1 MMAESDFDL
10 VFQNQHLEGKI
21 VASLERIAQAFRVL
35 LWEESKQFS
44 LSPIQVQILIF
55 LLYHSEEKRKV
66 SYLANEFNMTRATI
80 SDTIKSLEQKKLIR
94 KARTTQDTRSFII
107 TLTRKGKE
115 IATQTTFFTQELRM
129 PIDQLHPEDKE
140 NLLLSLMGI
149 IRHLNKA
156 GIISMQRMCTTCLHF
171 KTNYKGHASYC
182 QLLQQPLAQK
192 DIRIDCPE
200 HVAAFT

>member
-66 SYLANEFNMTRATI
+66 SYLADEFNMTRATI